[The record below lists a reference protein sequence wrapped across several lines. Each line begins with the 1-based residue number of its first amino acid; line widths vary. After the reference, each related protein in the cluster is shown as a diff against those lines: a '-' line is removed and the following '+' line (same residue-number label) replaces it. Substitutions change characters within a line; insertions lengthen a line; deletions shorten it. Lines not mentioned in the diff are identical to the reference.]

1 MAEGPVPG
9 HEAFLS
15 KIPSSL
21 IARDCVLT
29 DAPQRLDREQASLLQ
44 KRGEVVLAGA

>member
-15 KIPSSL
+15 KIPASL
-21 IARDCVLT
+21 IARDGVLT
-29 DAPQRLDREQASLLQ
+29 DTPQRLDREHASLLQ
-44 KRGEVVLAGA
+44 KQGEVVLAGA